1 MSETAARKALEG
13 ALRAERGRLL
23 AALIARTGDFQLA
36 EDALQDAAEA
46 ALIHWARSGPPVSA
60 RAWLMRVGW
69 RKALDRLRRRA
80 RDQRHLQAEAALAA
94 EEGAEMTSEDIPD
107 ERLRL
112 IFACC
117 HPALEPKSQVA
128 LTLRTI
134 GGLTTAEIARA
145 FLDNEATMG
154 QRLSRAKAKI
164 AAAGIPF
171 AIPGPEL
178 WPDRLGS
185 VLDVIYL
192 IFNQGYSQGPQKGA
206 VRTNLCEE
214 AIFLARLVDGL
225 RPGEAEIE
233 GLLALLLLTHSRRAA
248 RFDGTGRLVPL
259 AEQDR
264 SLWDTAQQREGLDL
278 LDRAITRAAPGS
290 SQIKAAIAA
299 LHVTAGPKGTD
310 WSQIAAL
317 YEALLRHEPTAVVRL
332 NLAVAIG
339 ESGDVAGAV
348 ATLTAL
354 SNDLADYQ
362 PYHAALAEF
371 LARQGRLDESLAAY
385 DRAIALAAN
394 SADAEFLCN
403 RRKKLRE
410 RWAS

>member
-1 MSETAARKALEG
+1 MSEAARKALEG

-36 EDALQDAAEA
+36 EEALQEAAEA
-46 ALIHWARSGPPVSA
+46 ALIHWGRSGPPVSA
-60 RAWLMRVGW
+60 RAWLLRVGW
-69 RKALDRLRRRA
+69 RKALDRLRQRA
-80 RDQRHLQAEAALAA
+80 RDQRHLQAEAVLAA
-94 EEGAEMTSEDIPD
+94 EEGAEMTSQDIPD

-128 LTLRTI
+128 LTLRTV
-134 GGLTTAEIARA
+134 GGLTTTEIARA
-145 FLDNEATMG
+145 FLDSETTMG
-154 QRLSRAKAKI
+154 QRISRAKAKI

-178 WPDRLGS
+178 WSDRLAS
-185 VLDVIYL
+185 VLGVIYL
-192 IFNQGYSQGPQKGA
+192 IFNQGYSQGPEKDATG
-206 VRTNLCEE
+206 TDLCDE

-233 GLLALLLLTHSRRAA
+233 GLLALLLLTHCRRAA

-264 SLWDTAQQREGLDL
+264 SLWDLAQQQEGLDL
-278 LDRAITRAAPGS
+278 LDRAIARRAPGPN
-290 SQIKAAIAA
+290 QIKAAIAA
-299 LHVTAGPKGTD
+299 LHVTAGAVGTD
-310 WSQIAAL
+310 WPQIVSL
-317 YEALLRHEPTAVVRL
+317 YEALLRYEPTAVVRL
-332 NLAVAIG
+332 NLAVAVG
-339 ESGDVAGAV
+339 ESGDLGGA
-348 ATLTAL
+348 AAILADL
-354 SNDLADYQ
+354 SNDLDGYQ
-362 PYHAALAEF
+362 PYHAARAEF
-371 LARQGRLDESLAAY
+371 LARQGRWDESIAAY

-394 SADAEFLCN
+394 SAGAEFLCN
-403 RRKKLRE
+403 RREKLRE

>member
-1 MSETAARKALEG
+1 MSEAAASKALEG

-46 ALIHWARSGPPVSA
+46 ALVHWGRSGPPVSA
-60 RAWLMRVGW
+60 RAWLLRVGW

-94 EEGAEMTSEDIPD
+94 DEGAEMTSEDIPD

-145 FLDNEATMG
+145 FLDSEPTMG

-171 AIPGPEL
+171 AIPGPDL
-178 WPDRLGS
+178 WTDRLGA
-185 VLDVIYL
+185 VLAVIYL
-192 IFNQGYSQGPQKGA
+192 IFTQGYSRGSEEG
-206 VRTNLCEE
+206 RGGTDLCDE

-248 RFDGTGRLVPL
+248 RYDGAGQLVRLE
-259 AEQDR
+259 EQDR
-264 SLWDTAQQREGLDL
+264 AQWDFAQQQEGLVL
-278 LDRAITRAAPGS
+278 LDRAIARGAPGPN
-290 SQIKAAIAA
+290 QIKAAIAA
-299 LHVTAGPKGTD
+299 LHVTAGTD
-310 WSQIAAL
+310 WTQIAAL
-317 YEALLRHEPTAVVRL
+317 YETLLRHEPTAVVRL
-332 NLAVAIG
+332 NLAVAVG
-339 ESGDVAGAV
+339 EGGDIAR
-348 ATLTAL
+348 TLAILAAL
-354 SNDLADYQ
+354 SEDLAEYQ
-362 PYHAALAEF
+362 PYHAVQAEF
-371 LARQGRLDESLAAY
+371 LARAGRLDESLLAY
-385 DRAIALAAN
+385 DRGIALAAN

-403 RRKKLRE
+403 RRKMLRD